1 LTAVRTIAGGANA
14 TVAVVD
20 PGPDEEERARIR
32 VRRLSFVG
40 QWSVGIAIIV
50 LWEVLT
56 RLKLVDPYY
65 FSSPLLIAQ
74 TTIKA
79 WTAGTL
85 PADIAYTSGATIVG
99 FVVGVTGGAL
109 IGLSMWWSRVYGN
122 VLEPYLVTFNAVPKL
137 ALAPVLVIL
146 FGIGFSS
153 KIALATA
160 MCLVPTAIAA
170 YSGVR
175 SIDVDME
182 TLLFSLGAKRRH
194 VFTKVAVPWAMPW
207 IVSSLRINIGLALAG
222 TIVGEFVAS
231 QNGLGRMVLYAG
243 QVMDINLVWVGV
255 VMLSLLAMAMYVV
268 VSYLEKFLL
277 KGMMHGAQTA
287 GR

>member
-1 LTAVRTIAGGANA
+1 MAVQAVAGGVNA
-14 TVAVVD
+14 AVVAID
-20 PGPDEEERARIR
+20 EGPDQEERDRIR
-32 VRRLSFVG
+32 LHRLSRFG
-40 QWSVGIAIIV
+40 QWAVGLAIVV

-56 RLKLVDPYY
+56 RLKVVDPYY

-74 TTIKA
+74 TTVKA

-85 PADIAYTSGATIVG
+85 PADITYTSAATVIG
-99 FVVGVTGGAL
+99 FVAGVAGGAL
-109 IGLSMWWSRVYGN
+109 LGLSTWWSRVYGN
-122 VLEPYLVTFNAVPKL
+122 VLEPYLVMFNAVPKL
-137 ALAPVLVIL
+137 ALAPVLIIL

-160 MCLVPTAIAA
+160 MCLVPTAMAA

-175 SIDVDME
+175 SVDADME

-194 VFTKVAVPWAMPW
+194 VFTKVVVPWTMPW

-268 VSYLEKFLL
+268 VSSLEKFLL
-277 KGMMHGAQTA
+277 KGMMHGSQTA

>member
-1 LTAVRTIAGGANA
+1 MAVQTIAVG
-14 TVAVVD
+14 VSAVVAPID
-20 PGPDEEERARIR
+20 EGPDQEERDRIR
-32 VRRLSFVG
+32 VRRLSRIG
-40 QWSVGIAIIV
+40 QWAVGLSIIV

-56 RLKLVDPYY
+56 RLKVVDPYY
-65 FSSPLLIAQ
+65 FSSPLLIAK
-74 TTIKA
+74 TAVTA

-85 PADIAYTSGATIVG
+85 PADIAYTSAATVIG
-99 FVVGVTGGAL
+99 FVAGVAGGAL
-109 IGLSMWWSRVYGN
+109 LGLSTWWSRVYGN
-122 VLEPYLVTFNAVPKL
+122 VLEPYLVMFNAVPKL

-160 MCLVPTAIAA
+160 MCLVPTAMAA

-175 SIDVDME
+175 SVDGDME

-194 VFTKVAVPWAMPW
+194 VFTKVVVPWTMPW

-277 KGMMHGAQTA
+277 KGMMHGSQTA

>member
-1 LTAVRTIAGGANA
+1 MAVQTIAGGISAA
-14 TVAVVD
+14 VAAID
-20 PGPDEEERARIR
+20 EGPDQEERDRIR
-32 VRRLSFVG
+32 VRRLSRIG
-40 QWSVGIAIIV
+40 QWAVGLAIV
-50 LWEVLT
+50 VFWEVLT
-56 RLKLVDPYY
+56 RLKVVDPYY

-74 TTIKA
+74 TTVKA

-85 PADIAYTSGATIVG
+85 PADIAYTSAATVIG
-99 FVVGVTGGAL
+99 FVAGVAGGAL
-109 IGLSMWWSRVYGN
+109 LGLSTWWSRVYGN
-122 VLEPYLVTFNAVPKL
+122 VLEPYLVMFNAVPKL
-137 ALAPVLVIL
+137 ALAPVLIIL

-175 SIDVDME
+175 SVDSDME

-194 VFTKVAVPWAMPW
+194 VFTKVVVPWTMPW

-268 VSYLEKFLL
+268 VSSLEKLLL
-277 KGMMHGAQTA
+277 KGMMHGSQTA

>member
-1 LTAVRTIAGGANA
+1 MAVQTIAGGVSAA
-14 TVAVVD
+14 VAAID
-20 PGPDEEERARIR
+20 EGPDQEERDRIR
-32 VRRLSFVG
+32 VRRLSRLG
-40 QWSVGIAIIV
+40 QWAVGFAIVI

-56 RLKLVDPYY
+56 RLKVVDPYY

-74 TTIKA
+74 TTVKA

-85 PADIAYTSGATIVG
+85 PADIAYTSAATVIG
-99 FVVGVTGGAL
+99 FVAGVAGGAVL
-109 IGLSMWWSRVYGN
+109 GLSTWWSRVYGN
-122 VLEPYLVTFNAVPKL
+122 VLEPYLVMFNAVPKL
-137 ALAPVLVIL
+137 ALAPVLIIL

-160 MCLVPTAIAA
+160 MCLVPTAMAA

-175 SIDVDME
+175 SVDGDME

-194 VFTKVAVPWAMPW
+194 VFTKVVVPWTMPW

-268 VSYLEKFLL
+268 VSSLEKFLL
-277 KGMMHGAQTA
+277 KGMMHGSQTA

>member
-1 LTAVRTIAGGANA
+1 MAVRTIAGGVSTA
-14 TVAVVD
+14 VAAID
-20 PGPDEEERARIR
+20 EGPDQEERDRIR
-32 VRRLSFVG
+32 VRRLSRFG
-40 QWSVGIAIIV
+40 QWAVGFAIII

-56 RLKLVDPYY
+56 RLKVVDPYY

-74 TTIKA
+74 TTVKA

-85 PADIAYTSGATIVG
+85 PADIAYTSAATVIG
-99 FVVGVTGGAL
+99 FVAGVAGGAVL
-109 IGLSMWWSRVYGN
+109 GLSTWWSRVYGN
-122 VLEPYLVTFNAVPKL
+122 VLEPYLVMFNAVPKL
-137 ALAPVLVIL
+137 ALAPVLIIL

-160 MCLVPTAIAA
+160 MCLVPTAMAA

-175 SIDVDME
+175 SVDGDME

-194 VFTKVAVPWAMPW
+194 VFTKVVVPWTMPW

-268 VSYLEKFLL
+268 VSALEKFLL
-277 KGMMHGAQTA
+277 KGMMHGSQTA

>member
-1 LTAVRTIAGGANA
+1 
-14 TVAVVD
+14 
-20 PGPDEEERARIR
+20 
-32 VRRLSFVG
+32 
-40 QWSVGIAIIV
+40 
-50 LWEVLT
+50 
-56 RLKLVDPYY
+56 
-65 FSSPLLIAQ
+65 
-74 TTIKA
+74 
-79 WTAGTL
+79 
-85 PADIAYTSGATIVG
+85 
-99 FVVGVTGGAL
+99 
-109 IGLSMWWSRVYGN
+109 
-122 VLEPYLVTFNAVPKL
+122 
-137 ALAPVLVIL
+137 VIL